1 MLTSGDDTHGLT
13 YAVVEC
19 TRSSQPKLQYKLGG
33 GCAGEFF
40 PGPLLRSYQ
49 QLVITEEG
57 FYGYYCCFDGA
68 TSNQV
73 FFMIHQMEPH
83 PNVHRQH

>member
-19 TRSSQPKLQYKLGG
+19 TRSSQPKLQYKLG
-33 GCAGEFF
+33 EFF

-57 FYGYYCCFDGA
+57 FYGYCCFDGA
-68 TSNQV
+68 ASNRV
-73 FFMIHQMEPH
+73 FL
-83 PNVHRQH
+83 